1 MVDVVM
7 FDVEDRYVWSVSLC
21 AGWQVGNWMSTG
33 FLSALPQIGEVTS
46 VLDSSSHCVFL
57 SDYVGAHRPVLS

>member
-33 FLSALPQIGEVTS
+33 F
-46 VLDSSSHCVFL
+46 
-57 SDYVGAHRPVLS
+57 